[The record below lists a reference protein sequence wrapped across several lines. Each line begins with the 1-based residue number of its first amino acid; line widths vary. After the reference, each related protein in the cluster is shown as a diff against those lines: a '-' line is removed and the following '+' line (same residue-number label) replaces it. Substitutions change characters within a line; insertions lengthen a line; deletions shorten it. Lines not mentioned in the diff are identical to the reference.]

1 MNNFVLAIVTAAG
14 VLAGCVDSA
23 EPVEIGTAPPLVLHQ
38 EEDPSGHP
46 VLVSDDRSIEPIE
59 LSRSACVCTD
69 NACASDALEETLGCG
84 TCVTVVCD
92 DGRRVGGCVPCPDE
106 IERAVD

>member
-1 MNNFVLAIVTAAG
+1 MKLLLVAFVAAL
-14 VLAGCVDSA
+14 VGCVDGA
-23 EPVEIGTAPPLVLHQ
+23 DPVEIGTAPPLVLHQ

-46 VLVSDDRSIEPIE
+46 VLVSDDRTIPPIE
-59 LSRSACVCTD
+59 MARSACICTD
-69 NACASDALEETLGCG
+69 NACASEALEETLGCG

-106 IERAVD
+106 VERTVD